1 MDKSLDQHI
10 PSSKAKEIF
19 QFIRRTDEISK
30 LDLLQYSGLTVSTL
44 TRVLEELTAL
54 GLIAECG
61 FGASTGGRR
70 PILYRVVPDYGY
82 AFGLDISRTSSRLV
96 MLDMAGNKLDTCEW
110 EMTALMTPEYLLAEV
125 AKQINHWAGK
135 HKLSPDKVLGLGIG
149 AVGPLDRFE
158 GVILQPSFFPSPGWE
173 DVSIVNDLERQLNM
187 PVMLDNGANTAI
199 RAEAWANRA
208 RDVRH
213 MLYVH
218 VGIGLRSAMMSEG
231 KLIYGAVDMEGSLG
245 QMIIQADG
253 IPPRTGNGNYGCL
266 ESYATVYAIER
277 EANALVRMGR
287 RSLLEQ
293 IAGAS
298 STISYAHIMEAMRR
312 RDPLA
317 TEIVTQA
324 ATYFGIGLANLL
336 NVLHPEK
343 VVLGGPLMNTNDL
356 FFYTAT
362 QTAIRKTYHYPQYQV
377 MFSKG
382 SYGDEALAIG
392 AAFMILDKITA

>member
-1 MDKSLDQHI
+1 MDKSLEQHI
-10 PSSKAKEIF
+10 ASSKAKEVF

-96 MLDMAGNKLDTCEW
+96 MLNAAGNKIDTAEW
-110 EMTALMTPEYLLAEV
+110 PMTAHMTPEYVIVEV
-125 AKQINHWAGK
+125 TKQIKQWIST
-135 HKLSPDKVLGLGIG
+135 HKLSTDKIIGLGIG
-149 AVGPLDRFE
+149 AVGPLDRFA
-158 GVILQPSFFPSPGWE
+158 GTILQPSFFPSSGWE
-173 DVSIVNDLERQLNM
+173 NVSIVSELERQLNI
-187 PVMLDNGANTAI
+187 PIMLDNGANTAI
-199 RAEAWANRA
+199 KAEAWANRS
-208 RDVRH
+208 RDVQH

-253 IPPRTGNGNYGCL
+253 IPPRTGDGNYGCL
-266 ESYATVYAIER
+266 ESYATIYAIER
-277 EANALVRMGR
+277 EANTLIRMGR

-293 IAGAS
+293 IAGS
-298 STISYAHIMEAMRR
+298 GNTVTYAHIMEALQR

-336 NVLHPEK
+336 NILHPEK
-343 VVLGGPLMNTNDL
+343 VVLGGPLMSANDL

-377 MFSKG
+377 VFSKG

-392 AAFMILDKITA
+392 AALMILDKITA

>member
-1 MDKSLDQHI
+1 MDKSLEQHI
-10 PSSKAKEIF
+10 TSSKAKEVF

-30 LDLLQYSGLTVSTL
+30 LDLLQISGLTVSTL

-70 PILYRVVPDYGY
+70 PILYRVVPEYGY

-96 MLDMAGNKLDTCEW
+96 MLDTAGNKIDTAEW
-110 EMTALMTPEYLLAEV
+110 LMTAQMTPKCLMAEV
-125 AKQINHWAGK
+125 TKRIEHWMSR
-135 HKLSPDKVLGLGIG
+135 HKLSTNKIIGLGIG
-149 AVGPLDRFE
+149 AVGPLDRFA
-158 GVILQPSFFPSPGWE
+158 GTILQPSFFPSPGWE
-173 DVSIVNDLERQLNM
+173 NVLIVSELERQLNI

-218 VGIGLRSAMMSEG
+218 AGIGLRSAMMSEG
-231 KLIYGAVDMEGSLG
+231 KLIYGAVDMEDSLG

-253 IPPRTGNGNYGCL
+253 IPPRTSDGNYGCL
-266 ESYATVYAIER
+266 ESYATIYAIER
-277 EANALVRMGR
+277 EVNALIRMGR

-293 IAGAS
+293 IAGSGNAI
-298 STISYAHIMEAMRR
+298 TYAHILEALQR

-343 VVLGGPLMNTNDL
+343 VVLGGPLSGNDL

-377 MFSKG
+377 VFSKG

-392 AAFMILDKITA
+392 AALMILDKITA